1 MANGGQLKGEMAER
15 PPETIEASATW
26 TEDPFLL
33 ADSLRLKPRHHHTA
47 ASGGPEGVVSS
58 AAATGGPEGVASA
71 AEGNDGTGGV
81 ALAAAAT
88 GCPEGV
94 VTAAVMPQLFN
105 ESMSYAFAEN
115 LRRFVRFLP
124 PEAAQ
129 EVLVEPSEA
138 GSEQQYQGRYST
150 EDEGRFKVLKLF

>member
-33 ADSLRLKPRHHHTA
+33 ADSLRLKPRHHHPA

-58 AAATGGPEGVASA
+58 AAATGGPEGLASV

-81 ALAAAAT
+81 AWVAAS
-88 GCPEGV
+88 GGPEGV
-94 VTAAVMPQLFN
+94 VTAGVMPGLFN
-105 ESMSYAFAEN
+105 ESMSHAFAEN

-124 PEAAQ
+124 PETAQ
-129 EVLVEPSEA
+129 EVLAEPSEA

-150 EDEGRFKVLKLF
+150 EDEGGFKVLKLF